1 MSLSRTVTFGN
12 ENDDEKEEFDKPEE
26 QTLSKPIINKPKP
39 TRSPLLFIDV
49 SIGPDQT
56 ERIIVYEDDTAIQ
69 LAEEFSKEHNLNS
82 FMKQKLV
89 ELLNME
95 ISGVLDKIEEENS
108 EYLSD
113 DF

>member
-56 ERIIVYEDDTAIQ
+56 ERIIVYEDDTAINQ
-69 LAEEFSKEHNLNS
+69 IKFWSRLK
-82 FMKQKLV
+82 
-89 ELLNME
+89 
-95 ISGVLDKIEEENS
+95 
-108 EYLSD
+108 
-113 DF
+113 

>member
-1 MSLSRTVTFGN
+1 M
-12 ENDDEKEEFDKPEE
+12 P
-26 QTLSKPIINKPKP
+26 NKLK
-39 TRSPLLFIDV
+39 SSALLFIDV
-49 SIGPDQT
+49 SIGPNQT
-56 ERIIVYEDDTAIQ
+56 ERIIVYEDDTPEQ
-69 LAEEFSKEHNLNS
+69 LADDFAKKHNLNKY
-82 FMKQKLV
+82 MKQKLI